1 MRVTIMRKRKL
12 LNIIL
17 PEAVEGNYWIPS
29 TDENGIKRNLMSI
42 EAEDGRWKL
51 ISNNDASYITN
62 NEIQPYAYLSEG
74 NYYSIRKEKTKEI
87 YKIFCSSTLI
97 NYNFYN
103 INEYLKNGITIGSN
117 EQSLIKYKFLDDI
130 NAIIKEE
137 NGLIFI
143 EDNNS
148 KYGIYVNDAKVNGR
162 TILKTGDVIF
172 SFGLRMVFIIN
183 YINKS
188 VNYYL
193 GVDDKPENIKLQISD
208 IGMNLNSDFVED
220 ENEFEFKMYE
230 DSDYFHKM
238 PRFVYQIK
246 PLNLQVD
253 APPAKTEEQ
262 GNNILLTV
270 GPMLTMSMTSIVT
283 GYTSISGVI
292 NGTSDW
298 QRAMPSL
305 IICGAMVVSV
315 FVWPLFT
322 RWYEKRM
329 RIKNEKSRQ
338 EKYKK
343 YIDEKRNK
351 IIEAKKEQSN
361 VLINNFPS
369 IKYCE
374 ETILKRYT
382 TLWQKRI
389 TDEDFLEVSLGIGNT
404 DMKIDI
410 KYPEEHFS
418 MVEDNLKEMV
428 LQLGQ
433 EPKLLT
439 NVPIPFSIIK
449 NYIFGI
455 VGDESVRAEFMR
467 KILLQILAYHS
478 YDDVKIV
485 LATSDDNEYQW
496 KFLKDI
502 PHIFSDDKSVRF
514 YTTNNDE
521 HKEVFY
527 YLQQILNERKNA
539 NNGDNN
545 KIEKHYVVITDCI
558 KNIRDFEFINS
569 ILNADKYYGFS
580 LFVMDDKIVDLPDQC
595 KSFVTLN
602 KGDGE
607 LNEVLNVKEPIKFNF
622 EYETYIDYEKCSKIL
637 SNIPIDIQTSEEGQ
651 LPDKVEFLEMFDVG
665 KIEQLNVNR
674 RWKISNPINTL
685 QTPVGFGKN
694 NEKII
699 IDLHEKF
706 HGPHGLIAGMT
717 GSGKSEFI
725 ISYILSMAINYD
737 PREVQFILIDYKG
750 GGLAGAFENKAT
762 GLKLPH
768 LVGTITNLDANEIKR
783 SLASI
788 ESELKRRQALFNKAR
803 ELSGES
809 TIDIYKYQKLFREKV
824 VDEPISHLFIISDEF
839 AELKNQQPE
848 FMEQLIS
855 TARIG
860 RSLGVH
866 LILATQK
873 PSGVVDPQIWSNTR
887 FRVCLKVQ
895 DKSDSNEVIKCPDAA
910 YLKQTGRFYF
920 QVGFNEYFILGQAAW
935 AGANYVPKEKLL
947 KELDTS
953 IEVIDNLGNVV
964 KKEELKIKKDLQ
976 TASNGEQLV
985 NIVKYI
991 SDIANAENIKC
1002 RPLWLEKIPAD
1013 IRIEE
1018 LAKKYN
1024 YQKESNIL
1032 NPIIGEYDIP
1042 TNQEQKLL
1050 TVPISKDGN
1059 VIVYGASGSGKEN
1072 FITSLI
1078 YSSMLYYTPTEVN
1091 YYIIDF
1097 GSGAL
1102 KVFEK
1107 SPIIGDIINNDDE
1120 EKIRN
1125 LFKMISKVV
1134 SERKRLFSDYNG
1146 DYLSYC
1152 KNSGKVVPNI
1162 IVIINNYEL
1171 YQETYNQFDDL
1182 LVTFTRDCQKYGI
1195 YFIFT
1200 ISTANGIRFKL
1211 KQNFS
1216 LEYVLQQNNPDDY
1229 TAILGNVSKI
1239 YPAKIFGRGIF
1250 KNDGIYEF
1258 QTALVSEKDNIQKQV
1273 KQMCELLSQKYQI
1286 KAIPVPTL
1294 PEIVGFNDISSKYNK
1309 SDNIIIGIE
1318 KDTLDVC
1325 DFNFNRNLCTI
1336 ITGQDLE
1343 IMENFINNFVNQIIA
1358 LNKEKLI
1365 IINSEEI
1372 ELNDTYKKF
1381 YDYYDSDYNKVFEKL
1396 YELSKNIKE
1405 KYENNNYDKEIFK
1418 NVKKMTCILIGL
1430 ESFKNKLNLENKNL
1444 FEEVFNNLN
1453 DLDVIQFIFIDSLDG
1468 IKKSELESWFKNN
1481 VNLSDGIWIGNG
1493 INDQFTLKI
1502 NQKIPEMRENVEDGF
1517 CFVVNKGKIKYVKY
1531 VENFELKIK
1540 E

>member
-1 MRVTIMRKRKL
+1 M
-12 LNIIL
+12 
-17 PEAVEGNYWIPS
+17 
-29 TDENGIKRNLMSI
+29 
-42 EAEDGRWKL
+42 
-51 ISNNDASYITN
+51 
-62 NEIQPYAYLSEG
+62 
-74 NYYSIRKEKTKEI
+74 
-87 YKIFCSSTLI
+87 
-97 NYNFYN
+97 
-103 INEYLKNGITIGSN
+103 
-117 EQSLIKYKFLDDI
+117 
-130 NAIIKEE
+130 
-137 NGLIFI
+137 
-143 EDNNS
+143 
-148 KYGIYVNDAKVNGR
+148 
-162 TILKTGDVIF
+162 
-172 SFGLRMVFIIN
+172 
-183 YINKS
+183 
-188 VNYYL
+188 
-193 GVDDKPENIKLQISD
+193 
-208 IGMNLNSDFVED
+208 
-220 ENEFEFKMYE
+220 
-230 DSDYFHKM
+230 
-238 PRFVYQIK
+238 
-246 PLNLQVD
+246 
-253 APPAKTEEQ
+253 
-262 GNNILLTV
+262 
-270 GPMLTMSMTSIVT
+270 
-283 GYTSISGVI
+283 
-292 NGTSDW
+292 
-298 QRAMPSL
+298 
-305 IICGAMVVSV
+305 
-315 FVWPLFT
+315 
-322 RWYEKRM
+322 
-329 RIKNEKSRQ
+329 
-338 EKYKK
+338 
-343 YIDEKRNK
+343 
-351 IIEAKKEQSN
+351 
-361 VLINNFPS
+361 
-369 IKYCE
+369 
-374 ETILKRYT
+374 
-382 TLWQKRI
+382 
-389 TDEDFLEVSLGIGNT
+389 
-404 DMKIDI
+404 
-410 KYPEEHFS
+410 
-418 MVEDNLKEMV
+418 
-428 LQLGQ
+428 
-433 EPKLLT
+433 
-439 NVPIPFSIIK
+439 
-449 NYIFGI
+449 
-455 VGDESVRAEFMR
+455 
-467 KILLQILAYHS
+467 
-478 YDDVKIV
+478 
-485 LATSDDNEYQW
+485 
-496 KFLKDI
+496 
-502 PHIFSDDKSVRF
+502 
-514 YTTNNDE
+514 
-521 HKEVFY
+521 
-527 YLQQILNERKNA
+527 
-539 NNGDNN
+539 
-545 KIEKHYVVITDCI
+545 
-558 KNIRDFEFINS
+558 
-569 ILNADKYYGFS
+569 
-580 LFVMDDKIVDLPDQC
+580 
-595 KSFVTLN
+595 
-602 KGDGE
+602 
-607 LNEVLNVKEPIKFNF
+607 
-622 EYETYIDYEKCSKIL
+622 
-637 SNIPIDIQTSEEGQ
+637 
-651 LPDKVEFLEMFDVG
+651 
-665 KIEQLNVNR
+665 
-674 RWKISNPINTL
+674 
-685 QTPVGFGKN
+685 
-694 NEKII
+694 
-699 IDLHEKF
+699 
-706 HGPHGLIAGMT
+706 
-717 GSGKSEFI
+717 
-725 ISYILSMAINYD
+725 
-737 PREVQFILIDYKG
+737 
-750 GGLAGAFENKAT
+750 
-762 GLKLPH
+762 
-768 LVGTITNLDANEIKR
+768 
-783 SLASI
+783 
-788 ESELKRRQALFNKAR
+788 
-803 ELSGES
+803 
-809 TIDIYKYQKLFREKV
+809 
-824 VDEPISHLFIISDEF
+824 
-839 AELKNQQPE
+839 
-848 FMEQLIS
+848 
-855 TARIG
+855 
-860 RSLGVH
+860 GVH

-953 IEVIDNLGNVV
+953 IEIIDNLGNVV

-1072 FITSLI
+1072 FITTLI
-1078 YSSMLYYTPTEVN
+1078 YSSMLYYSPTEVN

-1286 KAIPVPTL
+1286 KATPVPTL

-1502 NQKIPEMRENVEDGF
+1502 SQKIPEMRENVEDGF

-1531 VENFELKIK
+1531 IENFELKIK